1 MEPDHANRY
10 TSNERGEIMGCAR
23 CGGLMII
30 DGLLDESGFRIDG
43 QAERCLNC
51 GHIEDRVILTNRA
64 IAYGVQMQPLDQVRT
79 AE

>member
-1 MEPDHANRY
+1 MA
-10 TSNERGEIMGCAR
+10 CAR

-51 GHIEDRVILTNRA
+51 GHWEDMVILANRA
-64 IAYGVQMQPLDQVRT
+64 SRLCSSDTSARSVRT
-79 AE
+79 VE

>member
-1 MEPDHANRY
+1 
-10 TSNERGEIMGCAR
+10 MGCAR

-51 GHIEDRVILTNRA
+51 GHLEDRVILANRA
-64 IAYGVQMQPLDQVRT
+64 TGVQMRLLDRVRT

>member
-1 MEPDHANRY
+1 
-10 TSNERGEIMGCAR
+10 MGCAR

-51 GHIEDRVILTNRA
+51 GHLEDRVILANRA
-64 IAYGVQMQPLDQVRT
+64 TACGVHMRPLDRVRA

>member
-1 MEPDHANRY
+1 
-10 TSNERGEIMGCAR
+10 MGCAR

-30 DGLLDESGFRIDG
+30 EGLLDESGFRVDG

-51 GHIEDRVILTNRA
+51 GHLEDRVILANRA
-64 IAYGVQMQPLDQVRT
+64 IAGRVQIRLLDRVRT

>member
-1 MEPDHANRY
+1 M
-10 TSNERGEIMGCAR
+10 TCAR

-51 GHIEDRVILTNRA
+51 GYLEDRVILSNRA
-64 IAYGVQMQPLDQVRT
+64 NSSTRAVQTSPLDRFVQKGTRR
-79 AE
+79 

>member
-1 MEPDHANRY
+1 
-10 TSNERGEIMGCAR
+10 MGCAR

-51 GHIEDRVILTNRA
+51 GHIWDRVILANRA
-64 IAYGVQMQPLDQVRT
+64 TACGVQMRPLDRVRA

>member
-1 MEPDHANRY
+1 
-10 TSNERGEIMGCAR
+10 MGCAR

-30 DGLLDESGFRIDG
+30 DGLLDESGFRIDE

-51 GHIEDRVILTNRA
+51 GYLEDRVILANRA
-64 IAYGVQMQPLDQVRT
+64 IACGVQVRPLDRVRT